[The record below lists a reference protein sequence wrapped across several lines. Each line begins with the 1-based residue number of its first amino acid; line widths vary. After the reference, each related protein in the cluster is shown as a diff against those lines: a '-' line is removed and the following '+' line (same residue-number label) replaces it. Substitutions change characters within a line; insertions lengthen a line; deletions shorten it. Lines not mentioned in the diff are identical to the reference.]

1 MCHIRNIFCTG
12 HCQDTSNTELQAISI
27 DIEIS
32 TRSQSL
38 VTKKHDLLMS
48 GVGHRKVGITDE
60 SLAQFDKI
68 VDMSRGLLAQDSC
81 SVTAWPPDRGL

>member
-48 GVGHRKVGITDE
+48 GVGHMKDGITDE
-60 SLAQFDKI
+60 SLVQFDKI

>member
-48 GVGHRKVGITDE
+48 RVGHRKVGITDE